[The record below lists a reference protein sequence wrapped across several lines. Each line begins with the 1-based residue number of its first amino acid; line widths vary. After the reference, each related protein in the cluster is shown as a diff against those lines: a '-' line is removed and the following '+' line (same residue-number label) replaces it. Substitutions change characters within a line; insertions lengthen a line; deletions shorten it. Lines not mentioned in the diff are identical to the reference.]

1 MSPMFLNLD
10 IGLKGYQPLQGIQS
24 TPGAIHVQLQ
34 PGLRRPGCCPHC
46 QGTTLL
52 GKGRYQRRVRHLDCF
67 KEATRLIVHTH
78 RFLCVSCG
86 KSFMPQLPGILS
98 GRHSSEPFREAVY
111 QHHHDG
117 ICART
122 LARNRELG
130 QATVSR
136 IYHQF
141 TIRKA
146 AERLSLDCPRY
157 LGIDEHTL
165 HKSQRF
171 CTTFCDL
178 KNRKVFDVQRGRSE
192 ADLAAFL
199 RKLKGRERVKVVC
212 IDLSGSYRNLVRRY
226 FPNARI
232 VADRF
237 HVVRVIQ
244 HHFMQLAR
252 HLAANLKNH
261 RGNLAALRKA
271 PERLDERQRSRLDK
285 LFAAHPF
292 LKDLHEQMHQLR
304 ELMNHKHQT
313 KRKCKEHIRELLSK
327 IHSLRENLAAP
338 LQVLANTLEDWLEP
352 IACMWRFVRN
362 NGITEGFH
370 RKMKLIQRRAYGFRN
385 FENYRLRV
393 IAQCG

>member
-1 MSPMFLNLD
+1 MYLNLN
-10 IGLKGYQPLQGIQS
+10 IGLKGYDPLQGHQS
-24 TPGAIHVQLQ
+24 IPAAIHVQ
-34 PGLRRPGCCPHC
+34 PEAGLGPKCCPHC
-46 QGTTLL
+46 QGTKLL
-52 GKGRYQRRVRHLDCF
+52 GKGRYQRKVRHLDCF
-67 KEATRLIVHTH
+67 KEPTRLIVHTR
-78 RFLCVSCG
+78 RFLCVSCRR
-86 KSFMPQLPGILS
+86 SFIPQLPGILP

-111 QHHHDG
+111 QQHHDG
-117 ICART
+117 VCTRT
-122 LARNRELG
+122 LAGRQKLG
-130 QATVSR
+130 QATVAR

-165 HKSQRF
+165 HKGQRF

-178 KNRKVFDVQRGRSE
+178 KNHRIFDVQPGKSE
-192 ADLAAFL
+192 ADLAGFL
-199 RKLKGRERVKVVC
+199 SRLKGRERVKVVC
-212 IDLSGSYRNLVRRY
+212 IDLSGSYRSLVRRY

-252 HLAANLKNH
+252 LLVAGLKNH
-261 RGNLAALRKA
+261 RGNLAALRTA
-271 PERLDERQRSRLDK
+271 PHRLGDKQRLRLDK
-285 LFAAHPF
+285 LFAAHPV
-292 LKDLHEQMHQLR
+292 LKTLHEEMHQLR

-313 KRKCKEHIRELLSK
+313 KRKCKEHIRGLLAK
-327 IHSLRENLAAP
+327 IRLLRENQASPLQTLAA
-338 LQVLANTLEDWLEP
+338 TLEDWREP

>member
-1 MSPMFLNLD
+1 MSPMLVNLN
-10 IGLKGYQPLQGIQS
+10 IGLKGYDPLQGHQS
-24 TPGAIHVQLQ
+24 TPAAIHVQLETAS
-34 PGLRRPGCCPHC
+34 RRPKCCPHC
-46 QGTTLL
+46 QGTALV
-52 GKGRYQRRVRHLDCF
+52 GKGRYQRKVRPLDCF
-67 KEATRLIVHTH
+67 KQTTRLIIHTH
-78 RFLCVSCG
+78 RFLCTSCG
-86 KSFMPQLPGILS
+86 RSFLPPLPGILP
-98 GRHSSEPFREAVY
+98 GRHSSEPFREGIY
-111 QHHHDG
+111 ERHHQG

-122 LARNRELG
+122 LARSQELG
-130 QATVSR
+130 QATVAR

-141 TIRKA
+141 TVRKA

-165 HKSQRF
+165 HKGQRF

-178 KNRKVFDVQRGRSE
+178 KKRRIFDVQPGKSE
-192 ADLAAFL
+192 ADLAGFL
-199 RKLKGRERVKVVC
+199 GKLKGRERVKVVC
-212 IDLSGSYRNLVRRY
+212 IDLSSSYRSLVRKF

-237 HVVRVIQ
+237 HVVRVVQ

-252 HLAANLKNH
+252 LLAANLKSH

-271 PERLDERQRSRLDK
+271 PERLDEKQRSRLDK
-285 LFAAHPF
+285 LFAAHPV
-292 LKDLHEQMHQLR
+292 LQTLHEEMHRLR

-313 KRKCKEHIRELLSK
+313 KRKCKDHIRELLSK
-327 IHSLRENLAAP
+327 IRQLRANAAAP
-338 LQVLANTLEDWLEP
+338 LQTLANTLEDWQEP

>member
-1 MSPMFLNLD
+1 MLVNLN
-10 IGLKGYQPLQGIQS
+10 IGLKGYDPLQGHQS
-24 TPGAIHVQLQ
+24 TPAAIHVQLEA
-34 PGLRRPGCCPHC
+34 GSRRPKCCLHC
-46 QGTTLL
+46 QGTQLL
-52 GKGRYQRRVRHLDCF
+52 GKGRYQRKVRHLDCF
-67 KEATRLIVHTH
+67 KQTTRLIIHTH
-78 RFLCVSCG
+78 RFLCTSCG
-86 KSFMPQLPGILS
+86 RSFIPPLPGILR
-98 GRHSSEPFREAVY
+98 GRHSSEPFREGIHER
-111 QHHHDG
+111 HHQG

-122 LARNRELG
+122 LARSQELG
-130 QATVSR
+130 QATVAR

-141 TIRKA
+141 TVRKA

-165 HKSQRF
+165 HKGQRF

-178 KNRKVFDVQRGRSE
+178 KKRRIFDIQPGKSE
-192 ADLAAFL
+192 ADLAGFL
-199 RKLKGRERVKVVC
+199 GELKGRERVKVVC
-212 IDLSGSYRNLVRRY
+212 IDLSSSYRSLIRKF

-237 HVVRVIQ
+237 HVVRVVQ

-252 HLAANLKNH
+252 LLAANLKSH
-261 RGNLAALRKA
+261 RGNLAALRTA
-271 PERLDERQRSRLDK
+271 PERLDEKRRSRLDK
-285 LFAAHPF
+285 LFAAHPI
-292 LKDLHEQMHQLR
+292 LQTLHEEMHQLR

-313 KRKCKEHIRELLSK
+313 KRKCKDHIRELLSK
-327 IHSLRENLAAP
+327 IRQLRENQAAP
-338 LQVLANTLEDWLEP
+338 LQTLANTLEDWQEP

-370 RKMKLIQRRAYGFRN
+370 RKMKLIQRQAYGFRN